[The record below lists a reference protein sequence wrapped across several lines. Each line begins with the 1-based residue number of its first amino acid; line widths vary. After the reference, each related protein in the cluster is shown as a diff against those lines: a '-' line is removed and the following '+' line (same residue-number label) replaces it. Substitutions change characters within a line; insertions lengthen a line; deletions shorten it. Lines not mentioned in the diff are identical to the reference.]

1 MTTLTVARREATGPK
16 APALRRAGA
25 LPAVVYGAHQAAT
38 AIVVDARAF
47 GKALASAGE
56 STIVSLEG
64 LGGPALATLIHEV
77 DLDPVTHLPRHVD
90 FYAVTKG
97 EKVEVAVP
105 LEFVGESPAMKA
117 GANLVR
123 VLHELEVEADPVNL
137 PHELTIDVSILAEI
151 GAQIH
156 AGDVKLPAGVTLVT
170 DPEEVVA
177 LIQEVEEEPEEVAAP
192 ADLSAIEVEG
202 KGKETEEGET
212 VPEVAE

>member
-16 APALRRAGA
+16 PPALRHAGA

-47 GKALASAGE
+47 GRALASAGE

-90 FYAVTKG
+90 LYAVTKG

-123 VLHELEVEADPVNL
+123 VLHELAVEADPANL
-137 PHELTIDVSILAEI
+137 PHEITIDVSILAEI

>member
-16 APALRRAGA
+16 APELRRAGA

-212 VPEVAE
+212 VPEVAG